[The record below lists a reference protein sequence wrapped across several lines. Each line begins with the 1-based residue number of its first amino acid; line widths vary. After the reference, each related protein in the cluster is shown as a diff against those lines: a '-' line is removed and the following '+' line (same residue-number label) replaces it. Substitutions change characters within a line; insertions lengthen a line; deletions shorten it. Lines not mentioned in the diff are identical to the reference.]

1 VLGPAYAASVPL
13 LALLLPGVLVFGG
26 ASALSAYF
34 TNHAGRPQV
43 PAQVAGLS
51 LLVNATLALILVP
64 HLGMAGAALGAS
76 ISYAAAVLVLAL
88 RFAAHAGLS
97 PAFVLLPGAQLRA
110 DLWALASR
118 RQRRAP

>member
-1 VLGPAYAASVPL
+1 
-13 LALLLPGVLVFGG
+13 
-26 ASALSAYF
+26 
-34 TNHAGRPQV
+34 
-43 PAQVAGLS
+43 
-51 LLVNATLALILVP
+51 
-64 HLGMAGAALGAS
+64 
-76 ISYAAAVLVLAL
+76 VLVLAL